1 VFDIPGYVLFRRDRQ
16 RRRGGG
22 VAIYAR
28 NTLQVQPSVWTYS
41 ARKYE
46 LLWKRVGD
54 TFVGALYHPPRP
66 QYSSK
71 LLLTF
76 IEQSINELQLTA
88 EYPAAL
94 IILAGDFNQL
104 TDNEIIERTGL
115 TLIHQPIR
123 GTSKLDQIRVRTSIL
138 YSSCRDICGEKRP
151 SGSRCYI
158 FRYYAGSVVTS
169 VSKTKTRRRYRPVKS
184 KTTCS
189 VRALSYR

>member
-1 VFDIPGYVLFRRDRQ
+1 MFDIPGYVLFRRDRQ

-41 ARKYE
+41 ADDRKYE

-76 IEQSINELQLTA
+76 IEQSINELTA

-123 GTSKLDQIRVRTSIL
+123 GTSKLDQIYVSEPLYCTVR
-138 YSSCRDICGEKRP
+138 
-151 SGSRCYI
+151 
-158 FRYYAGSVVTS
+158 VVTS
-169 VSKTKTRRRYRPVKS
+169 VVRSDHLAVVAIYS
-184 KTTCS
+184 DTTQGQ
-189 VRALSYR
+189 